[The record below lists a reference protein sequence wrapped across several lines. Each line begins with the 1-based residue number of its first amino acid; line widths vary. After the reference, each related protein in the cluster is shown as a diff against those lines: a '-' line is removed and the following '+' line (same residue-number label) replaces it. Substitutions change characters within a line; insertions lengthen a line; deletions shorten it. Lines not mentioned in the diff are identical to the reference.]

1 MWRLNDRVAE
11 VFKESME
18 ETVLAVKGCAAR
30 LSGRVKW
37 MELPEPV
44 KCTAYGVDGSIGSE
58 RRSGVVV
65 YALSGVAAG
74 EGVLEMH
81 DIAAMKTYKHID
93 DRLRLHM
100 NLMELRAGAMVED
113 ADVVLMDGTLSGYLI
128 RPPAYVTN
136 NRTYSSVANNYDFDN
151 LIGDFIEA
159 LYNWWGEIESDIK
172 KGLSQRPSLLSR
184 SQYFDELEKR
194 YRVGGGDKDNLRV
207 LLEYVEYL
215 HALDRLLDGSRGGDR
230 VVVSVAKTF
239 YKNEFVDLPG
249 ITDCPVLEFLA
260 YEQFGEERAAYIP
273 FIYRKIDKR
282 IPALAQ
288 YFDNVKGLL
297 DELKASYVRFM
308 DFGNIY
314 LLESNCEIDDEL
326 MAKIVS
332 LEVDGYLLP
341 LIYAHK
347 HAEIKRREM
356 KTLVS
361 SLLNTAVVDNHE
373 YRLLLKYGRGP
384 LGE

>member
-1 MWRLNDRVAE
+1 MWRLSDRVAE
-11 VFKESME
+11 EFRKTME
-18 ETVLAVKGCAAR
+18 EMMAAIRECAAK
-30 LSGRVKW
+30 LSGKVEWR
-37 MELPEPV
+37 ELPEPE
-44 KCTAYGVDGSIGSE
+44 KCTAYGVDGSISSE
-58 RRSGVVV
+58 RRSGIVI
-65 YALSGVAAG
+65 YAVSGVAVG
-74 EGVLEMH
+74 EDVLEMH

-100 NLMELRAGAMVED
+100 ALMELRAGAMVEG
-113 ADVVLMDGTLSGYLI
+113 ADVVLMDGTLSGYII
-128 RPPAYVTN
+128 RPPAYVTDN
-136 NRTYSSVANNYDFDN
+136 ITYASVARRYDFDN
-151 LIGDFIEA
+151 LIEDFTEA
-159 LYNWWGEIESDIK
+159 LDSWWVEVESDIK
-172 KGLSQRPSLLSR
+172 KGYSQRPSLLSR
-184 SQYFDELEKR
+184 TPYFDELEDR
-194 YRVGGGDKDNLRV
+194 YRLGSEGDNDNLRV

-215 HALDRLLDGSRGGDR
+215 HALDRLLDGDR
-230 VVVSVAKTF
+230 AIVSVAKTF

-260 YEQFGEERAAYIP
+260 CEQFGEERAAYIP

-282 IPALAQ
+282 VPALAQ
-288 YFDNVKGLL
+288 YFSNVKGLL
-297 DELKASYVRFM
+297 DELKASYVRFV

-326 MAKIVS
+326 MAKMVG

-361 SLLNTAVVDNHE
+361 SLLNTAVVDNPE

>member
-1 MWRLNDRVAE
+1 MWRLSDRVVE
-11 VFKESME
+11 EFRKSME
-18 ETVLAVKGCAAR
+18 EAVLAVKDCAAR
-30 LSGRVKW
+30 LAKEIEWR
-37 MELPEPV
+37 ELPEPE
-44 KCTAYGVDGSIGSE
+44 KCTAYGVDGSTGSE
-58 RRSGVVV
+58 RRSGIVV
-65 YALSGVAAG
+65 YAVSGVAAG

-93 DRLRLHM
+93 DRLKLHM
-100 NLMELRAGAMVED
+100 ALMELRAGAMVED
-113 ADVVLMDGTLSGYLI
+113 ADVVLMDGTLSGYI
-128 RPPAYVTN
+128 IKPPAYVTDN
-136 NRTYSSVANNYDFDN
+136 KTYASVANNYDFDN
-151 LIGDFIEA
+151 LIEDFIEV
-159 LYNWWGEIESDIK
+159 LNNWWVEVENDIK

-184 SQYFDELEKR
+184 SPYFDELEER
-194 YRVGGGDKDNLRV
+194 YRLGSVGDKDNLRV

-215 HALDRLLDGSRGGDR
+215 HALDRLLDGDR
-230 VVVSVAKTF
+230 AVVSVAKTF

-288 YFDNVKGLL
+288 YFDNVKVLL
-297 DELKASYVRFM
+297 DELKAGYVRFV

-314 LLESNCEIDDEL
+314 LLESNWEIDDEL
-326 MAKIVS
+326 MAKIMS

-341 LIYAHK
+341 LVYAHK

-361 SLLNTAVVDNHE
+361 ALLNAAVVDNPE
-373 YRLLLKYGRGP
+373 YRLLLKYGRAP
-384 LGE
+384 LGEW

>member
-1 MWRLNDRVAE
+1 MWRLSDRVAE
-11 VFKESME
+11 EFRKSME
-18 ETVLAVKGCAAR
+18 EAVLAVKECAAR
-30 LSGRVKW
+30 LAEEMEWK
-37 MELPEPV
+37 ELPEPV

-65 YALSGVAAG
+65 YAVSGVAAG

-128 RPPAYVTN
+128 RPPVYVTGD
-136 NRTYSSVANNYDFDN
+136 RTYSSVANNYDFDN
-151 LIGDFIEA
+151 LIEDFIGA
-159 LYNWWGEIESDIK
+159 LDDWWAEIESDVK

-184 SQYFDELEKR
+184 SPYFDELEEK
-194 YRVGGGDKDNLRV
+194 YRARGRVKDDLRV

-215 HALDRLLDGSRGGDR
+215 HAFDRLLDGSRGSDR

-249 ITDCPVLEFLA
+249 ITDCSVLEFLA

-297 DELKASYVRFM
+297 DELKASYVRFV

-314 LLESNCEIDDEL
+314 LLESNYEIDDEL
-326 MAKIVS
+326 MAKIMS

-356 KTLVS
+356 KILVS
-361 SLLNTAVVDNHE
+361 SLFNTAVVDNPE
-373 YRLLLKYGRGP
+373 YRLLLKYGRDP
-384 LGE
+384 LGG

>member
-1 MWRLNDRVAE
+1 MWRLSDRVVE
-11 VFKESME
+11 EFRKSME
-18 ETVLAVKGCAAR
+18 EMMAAVRECAAK
-30 LSGRVKW
+30 LSGKVEWR
-37 MELPEPV
+37 ELPEPE
-44 KCTAYGVDGSIGSE
+44 KCTAYGVDGSISSE
-58 RRSGVVV
+58 RRSGIVI
-65 YALSGVAAG
+65 YAVSGVAVG
-74 EGVLEMH
+74 EDLLEMH

-100 NLMELRAGAMVED
+100 ALMELRAGAMVEE
-113 ADVVLMDGTLSGYLI
+113 ADVVLMDGTLSGYII
-128 RPPAYVTN
+128 RPPAYVTD
-136 NRTYSSVANNYDFDN
+136 NRTYASVASRYDFDN
-151 LIGDFIEA
+151 LIEDFIEA
-159 LYNWWGEIESDIK
+159 LDSWWVEVESDIK
-172 KGLSQRPSLLSR
+172 KGHSQRPSLLSR
-184 SQYFDELEKR
+184 TSYFDELEDR
-194 YRVGGGDKDNLRV
+194 YRLGSEGDKDNLRV

-215 HALDRLLDGSRGGDR
+215 HALDRLLDGDR
-230 VVVSVAKTF
+230 AVVSVAKTF

-260 YEQFGEERAAYIP
+260 CEQFGEERAAYIP

-282 IPALAQ
+282 EPALAQ
-288 YFDNVKGLL
+288 YFSNVKGLL

-332 LEVDGYLLP
+332 LEVDGYLSP

-361 SLLNTAVVDNHE
+361 SLLNTAVVDNPE
-373 YRLLLKYGRGP
+373 YRLLLKYGRSP